1 MSPRRSRPAGFT
13 TIELMIVVAITA
25 VLIAS
30 AAPSFVDFLSK
41 RRVDGV
47 MAELV
52 TDLHYA
58 RSEAVSRNATVRI
71 TFGPRCYV
79 IHLAGT
85 TSAECDAGTA
95 TPTKTIAPAAA
106 EIKTVQLQEGRPL
119 TIDTGSLPFFIE
131 FDPVRGTVASSAGT
145 GPASV
150 EVRSTAGTAWL
161 LRAVLTTMGRIDTCS
176 PNGSGH
182 VSGYSTDCS

>member
-95 TPTKTIAPAAA
+95 TPTKTVRRMERVGMGSKRETSGGGRRHSGGARSERQGGMAPA
-106 EIKTVQLQEGRPL
+106 ERT
-119 TIDTGSLPFFIE
+119 T
-131 FDPVRGTVASSAGT
+131 AG
-145 GPASV
+145 A
-150 EVRSTAGTAWL
+150 RSTREAHA
-161 LRAVLTTMGRIDTCS
+161 REVAR
-176 PNGSGH
+176 
-182 VSGYSTDCS
+182 